1 MRAVF
6 DTNVLISAW
15 LSPGGTASQCL
26 AAAEQGL
33 ITSLTCEPILDEFIE
48 KLHVKFDQTPEQAAQ
63 ISRRIR
69 QISIVISPIR
79 GGSHEITTDSKDNLV
94 IECAVVGQATHI
106 ITGDRRHL
114 LPVGSYRGV
123 VIITPAECVRLLRH
137 P

>member
-33 ITSLTCEPILDEFIE
+33 ITLLTCEPILHEFVE
-48 KLHVKFDQTPEQAAQ
+48 KLHVKFGQTPEQANRIAE
-63 ISRRIR
+63 RIR
-69 QISIVISPIR
+69 QISILIEPVH
-79 GGSHEITTDSKDNLV
+79 GGVHEITADPKDNLV

-106 ITGDRRHL
+106 VSGDRRHL

-123 VIITPAECVRLLRH
+123 VIIPPAECVRLLRH
-137 P
+137 S